1 MNNATQRD
9 REQIGKFATAAPIEC
24 SRAFTTGCYIHRS
37 LEPVLE
43 KAASEFPA
51 VVLTGPRQSG
61 KTTLLQQLFGQ
72 RYRYVSLEP
81 PDVRAA
87 AAEDPRGFL
96 ELYPPPVIFDEV
108 QYAPDLLPYIK
119 EKIDAAR
126 ARTGQYLLTGS
137 QNLLLAEKVT
147 ESLAGRAALLRLLP
161 LSRREAEGRPRIALA
176 WERRSPSSS
185 LSSHTFDRLWK
196 GFLRGGYPELA
207 AQPER
212 NSSLWHASYIQTCL
226 ERDVRALRQVG
237 DLTQYQNFL
246 RVLAARSAQLMNLT
260 DVARDLGVAVNTI
273 KAWLSVLEA
282 TYQVIVLRPYFANVG
297 KRLVKTPK
305 VYFTDV
311 GTLCYLAGLKDPE
324 HAASGPMG
332 GAIMETAVLSE
343 IVKTLTHRGIDPQV
357 WFWRTLSGT
366 EVDFVVEAAGRLVPI
381 EVKLSATPR
390 PGMAAAVRTF
400 QGDMKSAAMQGY
412 VVHPGDMRLPLGSGV
427 TALPFADL

>member
-1 MNNATQRD
+1 MD
-9 REQIGKFATAAPIEC
+9 
-24 SRAFTTGCYIHRS
+24 SRYLSRS
-37 LEPVLE
+37 LEPVLT

-51 VVLTGPRQSG
+51 VVLTGPRQAG
-61 KTTLLQQLFGQ
+61 KTTLLRHLFE
-72 RYRYVSLEP
+72 RRCRYVSLEP

-96 ELYPPPVIFDEV
+96 ERYPAPVIFDEV
-108 QYAPDLLPYIK
+108 HHAPDLLPYVK
-119 EKIDAAR
+119 EKIDAGR

-147 ESLAGRAALLRLLP
+147 ESLAGRAAMLRLLP
-161 LSRREAEGRPRIALA
+161 LSRREAEGRPQLGLA
-176 WERRSPSSS
+176 WERQR
-185 LSSHTFDRLWK
+185 LSSWRSSQAFGGLWK
-196 GFLRGGYPELA
+196 SFLRGGYPELA
-207 AQPER
+207 LQPR
-212 NSSLWHASYIQTCL
+212 RDVSLWHASYIQTYL

-246 RVLAARSAQLMNLT
+246 RVLAARSAQLVNLT
-260 DVARDLGVAVNTI
+260 DVARDLGVAVNTV

-282 TYQVIVLRPYFANVG
+282 TYQVIVLRPHFANVG

-311 GTLCYLAGLKDPE
+311 GTLCHLAGLKDPE

-343 IVKTLTHRGIDPQV
+343 IVKALTHRGIDPRV
-357 WFWRTLSGT
+357 YFWRTQAGT
-366 EVDFVVEAAGRLVPI
+366 EVDFVVDTGAGLVPI

-390 PGMAAAVRTF
+390 PAMAAAIKTF
-400 QGDMKSAAMQGY
+400 QRDMGSAVMPGY
-412 VVHPGDMRLPLGSGV
+412 VVHPGDVRLPLGPGV
-427 TALPFADL
+427 AALPFAEL